1 MSAKVPD
8 SRGWLVREDLAPR
21 AREEVPVDPWR
32 VVWVT
37 VLVPVRS
44 LMAGWGL
51 APCVDP
57 WEPWLVPV
65 AHRIPVLARCVAV
78 PKVEMVSAAL
88 VPKVVLVPVA
98 HRTQVGK
105 AEARQVAL
113 VSVVLVPKVGVVP
126 VESALAPRVALAL
139 VVHPTL
145 VPSVAVP
152 KVVVAIAVLAP
163 KVVAL
168 GEVLV
173 R

>member
-1 MSAKVPD
+1 
-8 SRGWLVREDLAPR
+8 
-21 AREEVPVDPWR
+21 
-32 VVWVT
+32 
-37 VLVPVRS
+37 
-44 LMAGWGL
+44 
-51 APCVDP
+51 
-57 WEPWLVPV
+57 
-65 AHRIPVLARCVAV
+65 LARCVAV
-78 PKVEMVSAAL
+78 PKVEVVSAVP

-105 AEARQVAL
+105 AEAREVAL

-152 KVVVAIAVLAP
+152 RAEVAIAGRVP